1 MEHNHIWRKN
11 NPEKRAEQKKRE
23 KIRASLRKKGILPP
37 VGEPLNDEQTKILE
51 QISNNDF
58 SYWGN
63 LKNTKLSTPKIVH
76 KEVTHKESEKV
87 IKKRVH
93 NEKERG
99 IIKRARIMYQLR
111 KSGILPP
118 LGVELNQEQIDI
130 VKIVDDNYEIPIKSF
145 IKSHLHLADPNKRI
159 WYRAKNS
166 SYNRKLE
173 FNIEVEDILIPSHCP
188 YLGLELLT
196 DPKSGHLPNYYS
208 IDRIDSS
215 KGYIKGNIQIISY
228 LANTMKN
235 NATNEQL
242 IMFANNILKLHNN
255 NNNQL

>member
-1 MEHNHIWRKN
+1 MEHNNIWRKN
-11 NPEKRAEQKKRE
+11 NPEKRTEQKKRE

-58 SYWGN
+58 SYWDTI
-63 LKNTKLSTPKIVH
+63 KNSRLLRPQTKIDNN
-76 KEVTHKESEKV
+76 EVTRKKRVHKESE
-87 IKKRVH
+87 
-93 NEKERG
+93 RG
-99 IIKRARIMYQLR
+99 IVKRARIMYQLR

-145 IKSHLHLADPNKRI
+145 IKTYLHLADPNKRI

-173 FNIEVEDILIPSHCP
+173 FNIEVEDIVIPSHCP

-196 DPKSGHLPNYYS
+196 DPESGHLPNYYS

-242 IMFANNILKLHNN
+242 VMFANNILKLHS
-255 NNNQL
+255 NNNQP